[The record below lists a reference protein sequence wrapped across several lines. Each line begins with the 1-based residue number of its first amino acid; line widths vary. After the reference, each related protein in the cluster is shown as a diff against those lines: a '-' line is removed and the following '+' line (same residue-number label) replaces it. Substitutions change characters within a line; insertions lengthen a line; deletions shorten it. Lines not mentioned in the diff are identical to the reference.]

1 MTTLASHDTLTA
13 GWLSRA
19 EPPGSTRVVLPE
31 GDDPRVVDAA
41 NRLVHL
47 GIAVTT
53 IVDDAPSATLDERV
67 CVSERGDLAAGVPGD
82 LVRERYARKP
92 RSPAQLDAAAA
103 SRINLGAAL
112 VREGEA
118 DACVAGCVTP
128 TAEVLRAGLNVLGLA
143 PGFRTLSSSFV
154 LILPDGRPV
163 CFGDCAV
170 VPDPSPEELV
180 DIAVASAAT
189 FEALT
194 AESAAVAML
203 SFSSKGSAE
212 HPSVTK
218 VRTALELTRER
229 APELLVD
236 GELQFDTAFV
246 ESVGETKA
254 AGSPVAGRANVFI
267 FPDLTSGNIGY
278 KIAQRLGGARA
289 LGPVLQGLAAP
300 LNDLSRGATA
310 DDIVDVALLSA
321 AQARTA
327 GG

>member
-1 MTTLASHDTLTA
+1 MTTLASHESLTA
-13 GWLSRA
+13 EWLARA

-31 GDDPRVVDAA
+31 GDDPRVVEAA
-41 NRLVHL
+41 NHLVSK
-47 GIAVTT
+47 GIAVTV
-53 IVDDAPSATLDERV
+53 IVEDASEATLDDRV
-67 CVSERGDLAAGVPGD
+67 SVAERGELAAGTCGD
-82 LVRERYARKP
+82 VVRERYARKP
-92 RSPAQLDAAAA
+92 RSAAQLDSAAA

-112 VREGEA
+112 VHQGAA
-118 DACVAGCVTP
+118 DACVAGCVAP
-128 TAEVLRAGLNVLGLA
+128 TADVLRAGLNVLGLA

-163 CFGDCAV
+163 SFGDCAV
-170 VPDPSPEELV
+170 VPDPGPEELV

-212 HPSVTK
+212 HPTISK

-246 ESVGETKA
+246 ESVGQSKA

-278 KIAQRLGGARA
+278 KIAQRVGGARA
-289 LGPVLQGLAAP
+289 LGPILQGLAAP

-310 DDIVDVALLSA
+310 DDIVDVAVLSA
-321 AQARTA
+321 AQARSVA
-327 GG
+327 